1 MSSLIQILFF
11 LRFRMALGTG
21 GRCLFGLILF
31 VELFVADPTILMQG
45 FGVVIFYFFFFG
57 KLLFGFLALGSFR
70 RGFVAFDALLYIVPV
85 F

>member
-1 MSSLIQILFF
+1 
-11 LRFRMALGTG
+11 MALGTG

-31 VELFVADPTILMQG
+31 VELLVADPAVGMQG

-57 KLLFGFLALGSFR
+57 KLLFGFLALGSFGR
-70 RGFVAFDALLYIVPV
+70 NFVAFNTFLDLVPI